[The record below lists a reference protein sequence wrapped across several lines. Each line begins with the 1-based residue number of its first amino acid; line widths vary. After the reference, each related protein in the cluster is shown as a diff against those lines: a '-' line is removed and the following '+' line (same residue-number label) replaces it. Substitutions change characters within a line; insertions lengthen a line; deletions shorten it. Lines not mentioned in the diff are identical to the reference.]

1 VRLVQLAVTG
11 FRNLEPLALS
21 VPAEGMAFL
30 GPNGHGKTNVLE
42 AAYYPVLF
50 RSLRGAADAEMVG
63 FGGPG
68 FKLDCNYA
76 DDGVTHD
83 VAVRYTASPKRKRI
97 TVDGADIE
105 RLADAVGLWLA
116 VAFIPTDTNLA
127 SGPAAGR
134 RLYLDRLLSL
144 ADREYLGAL
153 TRYRAALAQRNA
165 ALKQRSSALGAFEP
179 ALIENGAAIVRRRL
193 DWLQES
199 AGLFSEEFRAMGETA
214 QVDVNYVGR
223 DILADPGAWPEILSE
238 VRSRDEAR
246 GTTTVGP
253 HRDDLALELDGR
265 PLRTY
270 GSTGQQRSAAV
281 ALKLLEW
288 DTLARWRNTEP
299 TLLLDDVFAELD
311 TRRQGCLAER
321 LRRLPRAQVL
331 VSAPRPDEL
340 PEGLDLPLWHLHTGA
355 VSADG

>member
-1 VRLVQLAVTG
+1 VRLVQLAATG
-11 FRNLEPLALS
+11 FRNLEPLVLNVPTEGIALH
-21 VPAEGMAFL
+21 
-30 GPNGHGKTNVLE
+30 GPNGHGKTNILE

-50 RSLRGAADAEMVG
+50 RSFRGATDAEMAG
-63 FGGPG
+63 FSGPG
-68 FKLDCNYA
+68 FKVECRYA
-76 DDGVTHD
+76 DDGVTHN
-83 VAVRYTASPKRKRI
+83 VGVRYTVSPKRKRI
-97 TVDGADIE
+97 TIDEADIE

-116 VAFIPTDTNLA
+116 VAFIPADTSLA

-144 ADREYLGAL
+144 ADRGYLKAL

-165 ALKQRSSALGAFEP
+165 ALKQRSSAVAAFDP
-179 ALIENGAAIVRRRL
+179 ALIEQGAVVVRRRL
-193 DWLQES
+193 EWLQET
-199 AGLFSEEFRAMGETA
+199 AGLFAEEFRALGETA
-214 QVDVNYVGR
+214 QVEARYFGR
-223 DILADPGAWPEILSE
+223 DTLADPDAWPEALAE
-238 VRSRDEAR
+238 ARSRDEAR

-253 HRDDLALELDGR
+253 HRDDLVLELNGR

-288 DTLARWRNTEP
+288 DTLARWRDTEP
-299 TLLLDDVFAELD
+299 ALLLDDVFAELD
-311 TRRQGCLAER
+311 TQRQNCLAER

-331 VSAPRPDEL
+331 VSAPRRDEL
-340 PEGLDLPLWHLHTGA
+340 PEGLDLPLWHVETGV